1 MNKIVIILFNI
12 LWNDIIYENVVLLL
26 QIEKWAF
33 NSRTVFITYD
43 NIAKLMA
50 SKTFIVLKPP
60 QGKVLLL
67 HVFFEMYSP
76 IFFNYNNV
84 HKYNSIILAICKS
97 SIISVGHTW
106 NKTFTKSCIMYPLAL
121 AIISGLHISIDKHY
135 WSYSW
140 QYIYIDSYSMFHFE
154 IKFSLNGS
162 KALKLIDCSKRAS

>member
-50 SKTFIVLKPP
+50 SKTFIVLKHP
-60 QGKVLLL
+60 QGRALLL
-67 HVFFEMYSP
+67 HVFLEMYSP

-84 HKYNSIILAICKS
+84 HKYKSIILAICKS
-97 SIISVGHTW
+97 SIISVGHRW
-106 NKTFTKSCIMYPLAL
+106 NKTFTKSCTNLSAL
-121 AIISGLHISIDKHY
+121 AVSSNTHISIDK
-135 WSYSW
+135 
-140 QYIYIDSYSMFHFE
+140 Q
-154 IKFSLNGS
+154 
-162 KALKLIDCSKRAS
+162 